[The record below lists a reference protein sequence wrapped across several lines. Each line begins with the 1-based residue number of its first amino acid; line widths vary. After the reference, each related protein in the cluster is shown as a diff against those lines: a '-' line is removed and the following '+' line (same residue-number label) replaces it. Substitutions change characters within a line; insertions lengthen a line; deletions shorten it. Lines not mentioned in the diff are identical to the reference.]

1 MLGMDVDEV
10 FREGLQDRQGYGFVI
25 DKTPGPSG
33 PVQGPADQEG
43 VAHLQVVLGHQGPQP
58 LVIPGLTWNLSHGE
72 LRFHDTGFPMRPH
85 ERGVGLAAQGEAQG
99 AEEDGLARSGL
110 SGYND
115 ETLRK
120 INFQRVDQYV
130 VPDVER
136 AEHYSSPLMSIG
148 FALCARR

>member
-1 MLGMDVDEV
+1 MG
-10 FREGLQDRQGYGFVI
+10 
-25 DKTPGPSG
+25 S
-33 PVQGPADQEG
+33 
-43 VAHLQVVLGHQGPQP
+43 HQGSIG
-58 LVIPGLTWNLSHGE
+58 IP
-72 LRFHDTGFPMRPH
+72 
-85 ERGVGLAAQGEAQG
+85 AQGETQG
-99 AEEDGLARSGL
+99 AEEDGLSRSGL
-110 SGYND
+110 SGYKN